1 MYLEKLG
8 YAYLLVSLIT
18 FFFACSNELFSDP
31 TTEVLAS
38 IFSAMLWPLYWAL
51 VYFDIEHPA
60 ITLISGWIIIGGGL
74 MAIVITF
81 DKIRHFIKKE

>member
-31 TTEVLAS
+31 TTEMLAS
-38 IFSAMLWPLYWAL
+38 IFAALFWPVYWSL
-51 VYFDIEHPA
+51 VCFDIEHPA
-60 ITLISGWIIIGGGL
+60 ITLLSSWIIIGGGL
-74 MAIVITF
+74 MLIGISF
-81 DKIRHFIKKE
+81 DKIRRILKK